1 MMDLTK
7 LSRFS
12 NRYFDEVDRIC
23 YPLFKRTPVD
33 FFVYEIFYD
42 SGEAIFLSSAPNVLI
57 NWAQDDLHPTQ
68 EELDLYSSIGLK
80 TALLSH
86 LIPLPPVID
95 LIALKYEKI
104 IDIASQCD
112 LYHTLFFVDRYTTHY
127 RVCGFGVKKSN
138 KSVLNF
144 YLNAA
149 PTLLRFI
156 NYFEKNAEELIN
168 ADNGSELIYLPK
180 YHLIQSINLGL
191 ENLEETFLNL
201 DFPLDFDLK
210 NGLMNSS
217 LTSREYQC
225 LSLVAQGYTMKTAA
239 KKLDISHRTVEQ
251 HLRNLKEKLSV
262 NTKSQLVEMWHMHNG
277 NPEKFSD

>member
-1 MMDLTK
+1 MMDVTK
-7 LSRFS
+7 LSQYN
-12 NRYFDEVDRIC
+12 NRCHDEVDRIC

-33 FFVYEIFYD
+33 VFVYEIYYD

-57 NWAQDDLHPTQ
+57 NWVKNDLHPTQ
-68 EELDLYSSIGLK
+68 EEFDLYSSIGLK

-86 LIPLPPVID
+86 LSPLPPVID
-95 LIALKYEKI
+95 QLAQKYEKI

-112 LYHTLFFVDRYTTHY
+112 LYHTLFFIDRFTTHY

-138 KSVLNF
+138 KSILNF

-149 PTLLRFI
+149 TTLQRFI
-156 NYFEKNAEELIN
+156 AYFEKNAIELIN
-168 ADNGSELIYLPK
+168 ADNETKLIYLPR
-180 YHLIQSINLGL
+180 YHMIQSINPEI
-191 ENLEETFLNL
+191 ENLAETFLNF
-201 DFPLDFDLK
+201 DFPLHFDLK

-225 LSLVAQGYTMKTAA
+225 LSLVAQGHTMKTAA

-251 HLRNLKEKLSV
+251 HLRNIKDKLGLQ
-262 NTKSQLVEMWHMHNG
+262 TKSQLVELWYAN
-277 NPEKFSD
+277 NS